1 MLCFVRN
8 SVLRTPIWG
17 LFSLRHPAKRGHVCE
32 NRDNGGKKGFFGVK
46 SDDCPLVRHLLS
58 RGLKFLPGLVV
69 VLVQC
74 AVMAVR

>member
-1 MLCFVRN
+1 MKIE
-8 SVLRTPIWG
+8 TM
-17 LFSLRHPAKRGHVCE
+17 
-32 NRDNGGKKGFFGVK
+32 GGKKVFFGVK